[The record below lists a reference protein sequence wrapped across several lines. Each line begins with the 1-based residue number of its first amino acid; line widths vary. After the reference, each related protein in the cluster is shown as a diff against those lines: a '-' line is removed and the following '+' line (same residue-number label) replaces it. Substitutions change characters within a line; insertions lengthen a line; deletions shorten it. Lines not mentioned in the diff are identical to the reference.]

1 MRFITFV
8 RQMFTSHSGI
18 SSKRVCGVI
27 GWFVAVVVLIYCTIM
42 CIQAPLMIDTFLIC
56 VMALLGIDSVTMK
69 EILKKIVNFLKQ
81 SDKLKHCLVN
91 LLVMLIAGSINIWLG
106 IGLAVGLSLGKE
118 YGDSKAPGNKW
129 DWYDILADAIGIV
142 TGLLLVLI

>member
-56 VMALLGIDSVTMK
+56 VMALLGIDSVTGIWK
-69 EILKKIVNFLKQ
+69 KFKSNEGNSEENRQHPKVTSSRAFVYSLSCYKILVDKIDTVLKKPLQ
-81 SDKLKHCLVN
+81 TSD
-91 LLVMLIAGSINIWLG
+91 
-106 IGLAVGLSLGKE
+106 
-118 YGDSKAPGNKW
+118 D
-129 DWYDILADAIGIV
+129 DW
-142 TGLLLVLI
+142 